1 MDFSKATST
10 RFVLAL
16 LSEAKPGGTP
26 KRAKQARRRL
36 HRDRLRRWI
45 SKAFLLRSPEQIG
58 WAYTHASERRRGEA
72 MGLKYPAHLEH
83 LLQK

>member
-1 MDFSKATST
+1 MDFQKAA
-10 RFVLAL
+10 FVRAV
-16 LSEAKPGGTP
+16 LSFFSGAKPEGTP

-36 HRDRLRRWI
+36 HRLRRWV

-72 MGLKYPAHLEH
+72 MGLKYPAHLED
-83 LLQK
+83 LLRS